1 MTTTSSSSPRIRAGS
16 LQIDPALHA
25 FVTDEL
31 APLVG
36 LPPALFWSTL
46 ERLVQDLGG
55 RNREL
60 LDRRDVLQQAIDRWH
75 AQNTGALFP
84 SPAYQRFLREIGYF
98 VPPVGGVQIAPQNV
112 DDEIARIAGP
122 QLVVPVT
129 NARYALNAAN
139 ARWGSLYD
147 ALYGT
152 NAVPFEAGE
161 KNATGYVAA
170 RGARVVAWTK
180 DFLDRAAPLADG
192 RHREARRYFVADGAL
207 RVALESGA
215 VTTLGAGA
223 ELVGWNGDAANP
235 TAVLLRHHGLHLEL
249 QFDRQHVVGRAD
261 PAGIKDV
268 ILESAI
274 TTIQDFEDSVSAVDA
289 QDKVL
294 VYSNWLGLM
303 KGDLQE
309 TFTKA
314 GRELTRT
321 LHPDRRYLAPGG
333 GEITVRG
340 RSLML
345 ARNVGIHMYT
355 DAVLDA
361 AGRETPEGMLDAV
374 FTCAI
379 GLCDLRGMGRFRNSP
394 QRSLYVVKPKMHGPE
409 EVAFVCDIFRR
420 VEEAFGLPV
429 HTVKIGIMD
438 EERRTTVNL
447 AACIAAAKDRV
458 IFINTGFLDRTGDEI
473 HTSMA
478 AGALVRKNAMKQQPW
493 IAAYEDWNVD
503 TALAAGF
510 RGRAQ
515 IGKGMWAAPEQMAEM
530 LAAKVGHPRAGAN
543 TAWVPSPTAA
553 TLHATHYHQ
562 VDVTARQA
570 EIAGRPPAKLESILT
585 VPLLDGSRPS
595 AEDVKRELDNNAQG
609 ILGYVVRWID
619 QGVGCSKVPDI
630 DDVAL
635 MEDRATLR
643 ISSQH
648 IANWLRHGMCTRD
661 QVLETLQR
669 MAAIVDRQNAGD
681 PAYRPMAANPRGSV
695 AFQAA
700 CDLIF
705 EGAAQPNG
713 YTEFILHR
721 RRREAKSSAR
731 ARPSLPELP
740 AAANSRT
747 P

>member
-1 MTTTSSSSPRIRAGS
+1 MTASHAPSSALRVRAGS

-25 FVTDEL
+25 FVANRLT
-31 APLVG
+31 PLVG
-36 LPPALFWSTL
+36 LSAGQFWAIL
-46 ERLVQDLGG
+46 DQLVRDLGPK
-55 RNREL
+55 NRAL
-60 LDRRDVLQQAIDRWH
+60 LDRRDALQKAIDCWH
-75 AQNTGALFP
+75 AENAGTQFP
-84 SPAYQRFLREIGYF
+84 SSDYQQFLRQIGYIVAQPASF
-98 VPPVGGVQIAPQNV
+98 QISPQNV
-112 DDEIARIAGP
+112 DDEIATIAGP

-152 NAVPFEAGE
+152 NAVPYENGE
-161 KNATGYVAA
+161 QHATGYSAA
-170 RGARVVAWTK
+170 RGARVVSWTK
-180 DFLDRAAPLADG
+180 DFLDRALPLASG
-192 RHREARRYFVADGAL
+192 SHRDAQRYIIRNGAL
-207 RVALESGA
+207 HVTLASGA
-215 VTTLGAGA
+215 DTTLGAGVQF
-223 ELVGWNGDAANP
+223 VGWTGSAPAP
-235 TAVLLRHHGLHLEL
+235 SAVLLRHHGLHVEL
-249 QFDRQHVVGRAD
+249 QFDREHVVGRAD

-268 ILESAI
+268 VLESAI

-289 QDKVL
+289 SDKRL

-303 KGDLQE
+303 KGDLEE
-309 TFTKA
+309 TFTK
-314 GRELTRT
+314 GGQKLTRT
-321 LHPDRRYLAPGG
+321 LNPDRRYTVPGG
-333 GEITVRG
+333 GEISLRG

-355 DAVLDA
+355 DAVLD
-361 AGRETPEGMLDAV
+361 GNGQEIPEGMLDAV

-379 GLCDLRGMGRFRNSP
+379 GLCDLRGKGQFRNSAKG
-394 QRSLYVVKPKMHGPE
+394 SLYVVKPKMHGPE
-409 EVAFVCDIFRR
+409 EVAFVCEIFGRI
-420 VEEAFGLPV
+420 EAAFGIPAN
-429 HTVKIGIMD
+429 TVKIGIMD

-478 AGALVRKNAMKQQPW
+478 AGPMVRKNIMKQQPW
-493 IAAYEDWNVD
+493 ISAYEDWNVD

-515 IGKGMWAAPEQMAEM
+515 IGKGMWAAPDQMAEM
-530 LAAKVGHPRAGAN
+530 LVAKVGHPKAGAS

-562 VDVTARQA
+562 VDVAVRQA
-570 EIAGRPPAKLESILT
+570 ELVNRPPARLEAILT
-585 VPLLDGSRPS
+585 VPLLDGTKLS
-595 AEDVKRELDNNAQG
+595 AEEVKRELDNNVQG

-648 IANWLRHGMCTRD
+648 LANWLRHGVCSRE
-661 QVLETLQR
+661 QVQETLRR
-669 MAAIVDRQNAGD
+669 MGAVVDRQNARD
-681 PAYRPMAANPRGSV
+681 PAYRPMASSPAINL
-695 AFQAA
+695 AYQAA

-705 EGAAQPNG
+705 DGAAQPNG
-713 YTEFILHR
+713 YTEFILHHR
-721 RRREAKSSAR
+721 RRQAK
-731 ARPSLPELP
+731 
-740 AAANSRT
+740 AAG
-747 P
+747 